1 MKEFDFDELDRA
13 VSSLMDK
20 AGADQPPKPQSL
32 ASDHPTQ
39 STLPSTSSSSND
51 TSSDE
56 SRQNDR
62 PVTVSR
68 NASSSPAA
76 ERTRPI
82 SSPERPVE
90 ISTSSADVD
99 PLDDAETKSHQSI
112 VSPTSG
118 KEPSSVK
125 ETPKDKPSPTSK
137 SAETKLSNRIT
148 PHRSGR
154 FMDMVHPSAD
164 MKSDQSKTAA
174 DQLTSPSPRRG
185 VTIKPL
191 DSSLKR
197 PTLDV
202 VKPAPASESVATTPS
217 PEPTVETTDS
227 ESDWPDPIEQAE
239 QSNET
244 PKSDAHEDELLLE
257 AHTSSD
263 VSLTKNEEIES
274 DDTETLDSIE
284 QNNSLDTNSS
294 ADTPSP
300 FLPGTKVEKRP
311 LGGAS
316 ETAPKEDEGTFGDV
330 GTTDEMDTQE
340 LDKRLL
346 EIESDD
352 TETLDSI
359 EQNNSLD
366 TNSSADTPS
375 PFLPGT
381 KVEKRPL
388 GGASE
393 TAPKEDEG
401 TFGDVGTTDEMD
413 TQELDKRLLEIE
425 SGKDTEELADRSAS
439 RETFSD
445 KRDEKVQSERPSSP
459 QSASSSTSASVTRPQ
474 GPISI
479 PQQYQEKPSSG
490 DESNGAIFDTSTY
503 HQPLAHPAKKK
514 SGWIWVLVIVALIV
528 IGAAAGAIAFQQG
541 YL

>member
-56 SRQNDR
+56 SHQNDR

-346 EIESDD
+346 EIES
-352 TETLDSI
+352 
-359 EQNNSLD
+359 
-366 TNSSADTPS
+366 
-375 PFLPGT
+375 
-381 KVEKRPL
+381 
-388 GGASE
+388 
-393 TAPKEDEG
+393 
-401 TFGDVGTTDEMD
+401 
-413 TQELDKRLLEIE
+413 
-425 SGKDTEELADRSAS
+425 GKDTEELADRSAS